1 MQLQG
6 MILEV
11 INQFLDNRKFEQAA
25 ETKGPTYKKYDIQ
38 SLKVVIRDKK
48 KLISRVRCEQ
58 SWHLSFRRS
67 LRETRKYTICILLNI
82 LT

>member
-48 KLISRVRCEQ
+48 KLIS
-58 SWHLSFRRS
+58 
-67 LRETRKYTICILLNI
+67 
-82 LT
+82 

>member
-1 MQLQG
+1 

-11 INQFLDNRKFEQAA
+11 INQFLDNRNFEQAA

-48 KLISRVRCEQ
+48 KLIS
-58 SWHLSFRRS
+58 
-67 LRETRKYTICILLNI
+67 
-82 LT
+82 